1 MQKRL
6 PAKLIVRAIAI
17 GAAMHLSV
25 AIGAQ
30 IEEATGDACK
40 LLTAAQVSAVL
51 GVAVDEGDYS
61 LPGHTQF
68 CVWRERGKS
77 HALAQNVQVNFL
89 TARQYDLPKTGPFAK
104 GSEGGLGD
112 EAYWALTPGIGFT
125 LSIKKGSTY
134 IRVQSRP
141 IPEALARR
149 PDTPAEKT
157 KWEEKE
163 KMVEKAIAAE
173 ALKKL

>member
-1 MQKRL
+1 MQNRL
-6 PAKLIVRAIAI
+6 PARLIAGAIAI
-17 GAAMHLSV
+17 GTAMHLGAAV
-25 AIGAQ
+25 GAQ

-40 LLTAAQVSAVL
+40 LVTAAQVSAAL
-51 GVAVDEGDYS
+51 GVPVDEGAYN

-68 CVWRERGKS
+68 CVWRESGKS
-77 HALAQNVQVNFL
+77 QIIAQNVQVNIL
-89 TARQYDLPKTGPFAK
+89 TARQYDLPKTGPYSK

-125 LSIKKGSTY
+125 LSVKKGSKY

-141 IPEALARR
+141 IPQGAARR
-149 PDTPAEKT
+149 PDTPADKA

-163 KMVEKAIAAE
+163 KAVEKALAAQ
-173 ALKKL
+173 ALKNL

>member
-1 MQKRL
+1 MQIGL
-6 PAKLIVRAIAI
+6 PTSLMVRAIAI
-17 GAAMHLSV
+17 GAAVHLGF
-25 AIGAQ
+25 AMGAQ

-40 LLTAAQVSAVL
+40 LVTAAQVSAVL
-51 GVAVDEGDYS
+51 GVPVDEGAYG

-77 HALAQNVQVNFL
+77 QMLAQNVQVNIL
-89 TARQYDLPKTGPFAK
+89 TARQYDLAKTGPFAK
-104 GSEGGLGD
+104 GPESGVGD

-125 LSIKKGSTY
+125 LSIRKGSKY

-141 IPEALARR
+141 IPDGVARR
-149 PDTPAEKT
+149 SDTPADKA

-163 KMVEKAIAAE
+163 KTVEKAMGAQ
-173 ALKKL
+173 ALKNL